1 MGPWNPGYAC
11 FIRSP
16 TRASVAHLVRA
27 TFATGVALIGCCV
40 AAHYA
45 RVVNCPFAFPVFRLT
60 LKTKQKI
67 GMLAM
72 NKWVSGLL
80 LYMLA
85 TTAAIADKKTLTA
98 AEIKELLTGNTA
110 VGTWIDHE
118 YRQYFGTDGS
128 TIYAQKNTRSSV
140 GRWRTN
146 SARNHYES
154 WWERIEWG
162 AGYHGARSAVG
173 I

>member
-1 MGPWNPGYAC
+1 
-11 FIRSP
+11 
-16 TRASVAHLVRA
+16 
-27 TFATGVALIGCCV
+27 
-40 AAHYA
+40 
-45 RVVNCPFAFPVFRLT
+45 
-60 LKTKQKI
+60 
-67 GMLAM
+67 M

-118 YRQYFGTDGS
+118 YRQYFGADGS

-162 AGYHGARSAVG
+162 AGYSIVLEEDVYYWVSSTGTTEPQAFTMVPG
-173 I
+173 QQLVFED